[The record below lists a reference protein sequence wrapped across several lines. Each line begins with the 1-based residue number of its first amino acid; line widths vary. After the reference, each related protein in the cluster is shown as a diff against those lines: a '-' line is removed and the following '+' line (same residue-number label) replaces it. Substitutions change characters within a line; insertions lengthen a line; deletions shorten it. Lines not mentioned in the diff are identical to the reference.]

1 MMIRIIGDLASAIKQ
16 KLQVCV
22 NFLKA
27 PKIILTNILVI
38 HHIIKY
44 VRLLDL
50 NKSTYHC
57 IKLYNNLFKWFIL
70 SQI

>member
-1 MMIRIIGDLASAIKQ
+1 MIRIIGDLALVIKQ

-44 VRLLDL
+44 VQLLNL
-50 NKSTYHC
+50 NTST
-57 IKLYNNLFKWFIL
+57 
-70 SQI
+70 

>member
-1 MMIRIIGDLASAIKQ
+1 MYNRWLMMIRIIGDLASVIKQ

-38 HHIIKY
+38 HQIIKY

-57 IKLYNNLFKWFIL
+57 IKLCNRVI
-70 SQI
+70 